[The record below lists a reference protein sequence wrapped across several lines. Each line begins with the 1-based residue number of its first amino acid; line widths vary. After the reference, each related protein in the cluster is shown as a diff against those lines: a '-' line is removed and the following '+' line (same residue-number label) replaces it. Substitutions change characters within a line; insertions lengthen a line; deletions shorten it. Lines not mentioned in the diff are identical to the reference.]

1 MTKKEKYYFLSRDS
15 GDDIT
20 EAVDNTEAL
29 VPTDDNLEAL
39 LTITN
44 ISSYL
49 RQIIIDNIF
58 KIPVV
63 EQDIVIFDVIKI
75 TFEKDKQKV
84 ISIVKYI
91 CDTYNKWTV
100 EAAKD
105 KITWADEP
113 KESSKLLVKIMGVNV
128 AE

>member
-1 MTKKEKYYFLSRDS
+1 MTKKEKYYFLSRES
-15 GDDIT
+15 GEDIT

-29 VPTDDNLEAL
+29 VPIDDNSEAL
-39 LTITN
+39 LTLTN

-91 CDTYNKWTV
+91 CDTYTEWTA

-105 KITWADEP
+105 KITWADKP

>member
-1 MTKKEKYYFLSRDS
+1 MTKKEKYYFLSRES
-15 GDDIT
+15 GEDIT

-29 VPTDDNLEAL
+29 VPIDDNFEAL
-39 LTITN
+39 LTLTN

-91 CDTYNKWTV
+91 CDTYNKWTA